1 MKNKILKISLC
12 TVLLVVLV
20 MLFSSLPFANKSY
33 LELISSKFFIVLYIF
48 AGHNIITS
56 LVPGILAIGYAFAL
70 FSILKND
77 PRQQIIMVINAV
89 ILIILSL
96 TIGIIIVEYTNW
108 THLYIIITFTKAM
121 TVIGLLNILLSFT
134 FKLFK
139 DKKLE

>member
-1 MKNKILKISLC
+1 MKNTILKISLC
-12 TVLLVVLV
+12 TVLLVILV
-20 MLFSSLPFANKSY
+20 MLFSSLPSVDKSY
-33 LELISSKFFIVLYIF
+33 LELIKWKFFIFLYIF
-48 AGHNIITS
+48 AGHNIITR

-96 TIGIIIVEYTNW
+96 TIGIIIADCTTW
-108 THLYIIITFTKAM
+108 LHQYIIITFTKTM

-134 FKLFK
+134 VKLFK
-139 DKKLE
+139 DK